1 MKSEYS
7 ELELIADFLN
17 TYDKRMRFE
26 GDTGIDHLQKPDQLY
41 IWLVEQQLISKQDM
55 ISEEDL
61 ELALKLRAGAREAI
75 MSHNPSNDI
84 EVCKEALLNELA
96 QSFHFSLVFENGNAF
111 LKSTDTVGKKGV
123 ASLLTIIFGIKRNG
137 LWSRLRVC
145 SAEDCQWV
153 FVDRSRPGTGKWCS
167 MKACGNRAKNK
178 TFRQKH
184 RPIESNS

>member
-1 MKSEYS
+1 MKNEYS
-7 ELELIADFLN
+7 ELELIADFIN
-17 TYDKRMRFE
+17 TYDKRRRFE

-41 IWLVEQQLISKQDM
+41 SWLVGQQLISKQDM

-61 ELALKLRAGAREAI
+61 ELALKLRVGAREAI
-75 MSHNPSNDI
+75 MNHDSCNDI

-96 QSFHFSLVFENGNAF
+96 QSFHFYLVFEKGYAF
-111 LKSTDTVGKKGV
+111 HKSTETGGKKGV
-123 ASLLTIIFGIKRNG
+123 ASLLAVIFEIKRNG

-184 RPIESNS
+184 KPLESNS